1 MRKRGEEPLSFKC
14 VEDALLVCK
23 PCDEKFFQRNLART
37 LKVSLA
43 LKTVAHRDDNLS
55 LKHKVKVAV
64 ATQCKFKLE
73 LAFCLP
79 DALTSRLNK
88 RDVIK

>member
-23 PCDEKFFQRNLART
+23 PYDEKFFQRNLART

-55 LKHKVKVAV
+55 SKRKVKVAV
-64 ATQCKFKLE
+64 QCKFKLE

-79 DALTSRLNK
+79 DALTSRLKKK

>member
-1 MRKRGEEPLSFKC
+1 MRNRGEEPLSSKC

-23 PCDEKFFQRNLART
+23 PCDERFFLRNLTRT
-37 LKVSLA
+37 LKVALA

-55 LKHKVKVAV
+55 SKQKVKVAM
-64 ATQCKFKLE
+64 ATQHKFKLE

-79 DALTSRLNK
+79 NTLTSQ
-88 RDVIK
+88 